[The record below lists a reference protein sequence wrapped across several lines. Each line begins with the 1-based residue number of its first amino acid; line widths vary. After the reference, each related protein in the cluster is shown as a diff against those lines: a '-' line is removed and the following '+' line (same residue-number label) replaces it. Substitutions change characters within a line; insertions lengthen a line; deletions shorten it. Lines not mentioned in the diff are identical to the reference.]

1 MINDPKSAP
10 DFPVAELTQN
20 GRKWN
25 NHAAFVLT
33 VLSRYRLNIYE
44 DEEIHPADIGDGIKS
59 WNEDDWTLAI
69 DEGRRQLEIQFA
81 QLQLVTRRASTL
93 LSIGIASLLFL
104 FTNLFDDISQE
115 SLPACIIIIVRIIFI
130 TGSLMVAWGT
140 VVMGA
145 IIGARSR
152 YGLSDALL
160 LTRESTGLRRYLAW
174 DYARLVPTGHNTNA
188 ALLTHLGTGIAWMV
202 GGGILGV
209 ISLLIS
215 YFGS

>member
-1 MINDPKSAP
+1 MINDPKSVP
-10 DFPVAELTQN
+10 DLPVAEPTQN

-69 DEGRRQLEIQFA
+69 EEGRKQLETQFA

-104 FTNLFDDISQE
+104 FTNLFDDISQDDI
-115 SLPACIIIIVRIIFI
+115 PARVIFIASIIFI
-130 TGSLMVAWGT
+130 AGSFMVAWGT
-140 VVMGA
+140 AIMGA

-160 LTRESTGLRRYLAW
+160 LTKEPTGLRRYLAR

-188 ALLTHLGTGIAWMV
+188 ALLTHLGTGIAWMM

>member
-1 MINDPKSAP
+1 MTSDPKSAP
-10 DFPVAELTQN
+10 ELPVAERTQN
-20 GRKWN
+20 GHKWN

-44 DEEIHPADIGDGIKS
+44 DEEIHPTDIGDGIKS
-59 WNEDDWTLAI
+59 WNKDDWTLAI
-69 DEGRRQLEIQFA
+69 EEGRRQLETQFA

-104 FTNLFDDISQE
+104 FANLFDDISQDN
-115 SLPACIIIIVRIIFI
+115 LLARIIFI
-130 TGSLMVAWGT
+130 AGSLMVAWGT
-140 VVMGA
+140 AIMGA
-145 IIGARSR
+145 LIGARSR

-160 LTRESTGLRRYLAW
+160 LTKEPTGLRGYLAR

-188 ALLTHLGTGIAWMV
+188 ALLTHLGTGIAWMM

>member
-1 MINDPKSAP
+1 MTNDPKSAP
-10 DFPVAELTQN
+10 DLPVAERTQN

-59 WNEDDWTLAI
+59 WNKDDWTLAI
-69 DEGRRQLEIQFA
+69 EEGRRQLETQFA

-104 FTNLFDDISQE
+104 FANLFDDISQDN
-115 SLPACIIIIVRIIFI
+115 LLARIIFI
-130 TGSLMVAWGT
+130 AGSLMVAWGT
-140 VVMGA
+140 AIMGA
-145 IIGARSR
+145 LIGARSR

-160 LTRESTGLRRYLAW
+160 LTKEPTGLRRYLAR

-188 ALLTHLGTGIAWMV
+188 ALLTHLGTGIAWMM